1 MKRDRILYFDCF
13 SGLSGDMTLAGLV
26 GLGLPED
33 HLRTELAKLGLPG
46 WKLRFTTGSK
56 HGIRGL
62 RADVDLQPGEEGH
75 HRILLHQGRPHGH
88 RSHGDIKRLLEDAP
102 IAEGARLR
110 ALAIFRKLA
119 EAEGRVHGVEADKV
133 EFHEVGAVDSII
145 DIVGAA
151 IGLDYLAPDRIL
163 CSTIELGGGFVKCQ
177 HGLLPVPAPAVVEL
191 LRGIPVKSGAVP
203 FETTTP
209 TGAAILAA
217 SVDEFTDDLPFA
229 VREIAYGI
237 GHRDMDIPNALRLYL
252 GEGKAVAPGPAVD
265 ARIPTSSPSGAR
277 RDMEEGMVL
286 ECNIDDMSPE
296 LHGYLFE
303 RLLGAGAQDVWLT
316 PIHMK
321 KSRPAVT
328 VSVLCSMEDEVKLID
343 LLISETSTFGLRRYR
358 VDKLPLPRE
367 TSEME
372 TSLGKVRVKT
382 AFVDGRPAK
391 WKPEFED
398 LRAIAVKTGLPLRE
412 IQQSILAEIAAS
424 FGGNP

>member
-33 HLRTELAKLGLPG
+33 YLRAELAKLGLPG
-46 WKLRFTTGSK
+46 WTLRLSPGSK

-62 RADVDLQPGEEGH
+62 RADVELEPEGEARH
-75 HRILLHQGRPHGH
+75 SILLRLGRPHGH
-88 RSHGDIKRLLEDAP
+88 RSHADIRRLLEDAP
-102 IAEGARLR
+102 IAEGARRR
-110 ALAIFRKLA
+110 ALAIFRRLA

-163 CSTIELGGGFVKCQ
+163 CSRIELGGGFVKCQ

-217 SVDEFTDDLPFA
+217 VVDEFTDDLPF
-229 VREIAYGI
+229 EILKVAYGI

-252 GEGKAVAPGPAVD
+252 GEGHPARPAPAAD
-265 ARIPTSSPSGAR
+265 ERAPSAAAGR
-277 RDMEEGMVL
+277 RGMEEGMVL
-286 ECNIDDMSPE
+286 ECNVDDMSPE

-328 VSVLCSMEDEVKLID
+328 VSVLCSAADEAKLID

-367 TSEME
+367 TSEVE

-382 AFVDGRPAK
+382 AFVDGKPAK

-398 LRAIAVKTGLPLRE
+398 LRAIALKTGLPLRE
-412 IQQSILAEIAAS
+412 VQQSVLAEIGVS
-424 FGGNP
+424 IGGKR

>member
-1 MKRDRILYFDCF
+1 
-13 SGLSGDMTLAGLV
+13 MTLAGLV
-26 GLGLPED
+26 GLGLPEEY
-33 HLRTELAKLGLPG
+33 LRAELSKLGLPG
-46 WKLRFTTGSK
+46 WKLRLSPGSK
-56 HGIRGL
+56 HGIGGL
-62 RADVDLQPGEEGH
+62 RADVDLEPEGEGR

-88 RSHGDIKRLLEDAP
+88 RSHGDIRRLIENSP
-102 IAEGARLR
+102 IAEGARRR
-110 ALAIFRKLA
+110 ALAIFSRLA

-145 DIVGAA
+145 DIVGTA

-163 CSTIELGGGFVKCQ
+163 CSRIELGGGFVKCQ
-177 HGLLPVPAPAVVEL
+177 HGLLPVPVPAVVEL

-217 SVDEFTDDLPFA
+217 SVDEFTDDLPFV
-229 VREIAYGI
+229 VREVAYGI

-252 GEGKAVAPGPAVD
+252 GEGRAAAPEPSAD
-265 ARIPTSSPSGAR
+265 APIPETSTTSATSTTQAAQAAR
-277 RDMEEGMVL
+277 GGMEEGMVL

-328 VSVLCSMEDEVKLID
+328 VSVLCSAEDEARLID

-358 VDKLPLPRE
+358 VEKLPLPRE
-367 TSEME
+367 TREVE
-372 TSLGKVRVKT
+372 TSLGKIRVKT

-398 LRAIAVKTGLPLRE
+398 LRDIAVKTGLPLRE
-412 IQQSILAEIAAS
+412 VQQSVLAEVGAS
-424 FGGNP
+424 LGGKR